1 MPDLLTHVLI
11 VYSACLVLSWRLAW
25 LDQAYVTVAMLGA
38 MTPDLSKINLL
49 LPSWLV
55 ERWLSLPFSWTAL
68 HTVGGVALTILI
80 VVTLVGSAYRKR
92 VAALL
97 AFGAGTHL
105 LADAMLRSVTG
116 RSFAFFWPLSAY
128 APPTPGL
135 YLSTDPWPTVVAI
148 VIAVAV
154 TALDRRR

>member
-1 MPDLLTHVLI
+1 VPDLLTHVLI
-11 VYSACLVLSWRLAW
+11 VYSACLVVSWRLDW
-25 LDQAYVTVAMLGA
+25 LDRSFVTVAMVGA
-38 MTPDLSKINLL
+38 MMPDISKLNLL
-49 LPSWLV
+49 LPNWLV

-68 HTVGGVALTILI
+68 HTAGGVALTIL
-80 VVTLVGSAYRKR
+80 VTVTLVGPAYRKR

-116 RSFAFFWPLSAY
+116 RSFAFLWPLSTY

-148 VIAVAV
+148 VTAVAV
-154 TALDRRR
+154 TALDRYR